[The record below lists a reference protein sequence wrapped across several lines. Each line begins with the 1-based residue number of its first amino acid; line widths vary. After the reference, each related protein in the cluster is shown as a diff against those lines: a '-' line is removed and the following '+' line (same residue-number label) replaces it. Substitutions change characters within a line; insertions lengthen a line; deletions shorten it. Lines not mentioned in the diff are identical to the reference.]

1 MDRVERKS
9 GQLVRSHGC
18 QHFHSC
24 RDVHRSLS
32 DCGRILTPSSRDLHL
47 AWRIPIQ
54 RPVVTTVS
62 EYPNDGLATIALLA
76 ARYLLR
82 GTVES
87 KVGKWLG
94 PFHEAFAKS
103 AFSYL
108 STLRLVPLFPFFVV
122 NLVPGLTRM
131 NVRTAVATT
140 AISMIPVHLPMRGV
154 NWIRAFRRARSH
166 LQTSSAPS
174 CSWGC
179 WRWYRLGMSGLQR
192 HQCDE
197 HLSD

>member
-1 MDRVERKS
+1 MKEKS

-54 RPVVTTVS
+54 HPVVTTVS
-62 EYPNDGLATIALLA
+62 EYRSDGLATIAVLA

-82 GTVES
+82 GAVES
-87 KVGKWLG
+87 KVGEWLG

-103 AFSYL
+103 TFSYL
-108 STLRLVPLFPFFVV
+108 STLRLVSLFPLFMISLVLGLMHV
-122 NLVPGLTRM
+122 NVGTP
-131 NVRTAVATT
+131 VATT
-140 AISMIPVHLPMRGV
+140 AISMIPVHLPMRDV

-174 CSWGC
+174 CSWAGDAGTG
-179 WRWYRLGMSGLQR
+179 WV
-192 HQCDE
+192 
-197 HLSD
+197 